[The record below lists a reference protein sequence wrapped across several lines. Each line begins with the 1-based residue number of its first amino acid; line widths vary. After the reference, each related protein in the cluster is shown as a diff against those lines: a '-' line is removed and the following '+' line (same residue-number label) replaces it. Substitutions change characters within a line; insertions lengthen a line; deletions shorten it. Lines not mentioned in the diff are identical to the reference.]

1 MQTNKSATEYLH
13 LENTN
18 KETIHYNDQIFAVF
32 RQRFIIFDD
41 FKDDLGYFQEFL
53 MVNKYPYIAYVVNRL
68 NNV

>member
-18 KETIHYNDQIFAVF
+18 KETIHYNDQIFVVF
-32 RQRFIIFDD
+32 RQRFIIIDD
-41 FKDDLGYFQEFL
+41 FKDDLGYFHEFL